1 MVVMEEFMKRL
12 RVRVKNGSHLVKVAI
27 FLHGRFT
34 FHPASVRGRGGAGQ
48 SSPLPPFLLPAHLPR
63 PLVGIAIVG

>member
-1 MVVMEEFMKRL
+1 MVAMEEFMKRQ
-12 RVRVKNGSHLVKVAI
+12 RARVKNGSHLVKVAI

-34 FHPASVRGRGGAGQ
+34 FHAAAARRACGGGQ
-48 SSPLPPFLLPAHLPR
+48 SPLAFLLPAHLPR

>member
-1 MVVMEEFMKRL
+1 MVAMEEFMKRQ
-12 RVRVKNGSHLVKVAI
+12 RAPVKNGSHLVKVAI

-34 FHPASVRGRGGAGQ
+34 FQAAAAARGAGQ
-48 SSPLPPFLLPAHLPR
+48 SPLAFLLPAHLPR

>member
-1 MVVMEEFMKRL
+1 MVAMEEFMKRQ
-12 RVRVKNGSHLVKVAI
+12 RARVKNGSHLVKVAI

-34 FHPASVRGRGGAGQ
+34 FHAAAAARGDRPIF
-48 SSPLPPFLLPAHLPR
+48 PLAFLLPAHLPR